1 MNEIVK
7 QEIEYE
13 VVESSNAIQAL
24 NSSEIDTQ
32 IATAHRFPR
41 SLKAFK
47 NKALELA
54 TVDEDTAASMFYK
67 LPRAGKKIEGPSV
80 RLAEVVAATWGN
92 IRAEAQVVGM
102 DDKYVTAMGSCID
115 LETNYAVRHQVRRR
129 ITDKRGKKYNDDMI
143 ATTANAACSVAY
155 REAVFKVVP
164 RAMVK
169 SVYEAAKATA
179 IGTEK
184 TLSER
189 RSRAME
195 WFSKAGADEK
205 EVLNYLDKKS
215 IEEITLDDLETLTG
229 IRTSVLD
236 GEIDIASALK
246 QQADVGTLQEKLED
260 LKADKAQEKEVSDK
274 KKKAKELLES
284 VTSKKDETIQ
294 AY

>member
-1 MNEIVK
+1 MENEVIKVDY
-7 QEIEYE
+7 EIID
-13 VVESSNAIQAL
+13 SSSALQAL

-41 SLKAFK
+41 SIKDFK
-47 NKALELA
+47 NKALEYA
-54 TVDEDTAASMFYK
+54 TIDEDTAASMFYK
-67 LPRAGKKIEGPSV
+67 LPRGGKKIEGPSV

-129 ITDKRGKKYNDDMI
+129 ITDKTGRRFNDDMI
-143 ATTANAACSVAY
+143 AVTANAACSVAY

-189 RSRAME
+189 RQRALA
-195 WFSKAGADEK
+195 WFNKAGADDKQVFSFLGIKSLE
-205 EVLNYLDKKS
+205 EV
-215 IEEITLDDLETLTG
+215 TLDHLETLTG
-229 IRTSVLD
+229 IKTSVSD
-236 GEIDIASALK
+236 GEIDIDTALK
-246 QQADVGTLQEKLED
+246 GGTEVGSLQEKLED
-260 LKADKAQEKEVSDK
+260 LKAENKDK
-274 KKKAKELLES
+274 KAKAKELLEAVS
-284 VTSKKDETIQ
+284 GKKDDEIIQ